1 MAPPNDLATEFGAS
15 IRYTCGLTRP
25 AHDEDEDGINF
36 VEEYQLAAP
45 ARAPEPVEGM
55 ACVVPVC
62 VSPLTEPILLND
74 TNVNKTWLKRQIQR
88 AFASED
94 VAVPE
99 LCAAVYE
106 VLAGP
111 GGDDA
116 LQNALF
122 ELLGERCV
130 ALQYL
135 SVCSLC
141 FVCRFELIMALLE
154 NRSKVVALAQA
165 YLEELQSSA
174 APKVKVHSGPIIA
187 GQVSIRSQKEKDLMK
202 QMRKEER
209 KAAASTDRTMLLDA
223 LGSETTK
230 TYCGLH

>member
-1 MAPPNDLATEFGAS
+1 ML
-15 IRYTCGLTRP
+15 RL
-25 AHDEDEDGINF
+25 
-36 VEEYQLAAP
+36 
-45 ARAPEPVEGM
+45 PEPPSPWK
-55 ACVVPVC
+55 ACGVC
-62 VSPLTEPILLND
+62 CAGGSLTSTEPILVND

-99 LCAAVYE
+99 LCAAVFE

-122 ELLGERCV
+122 ELLGERYDFPQCLSPLT
-130 ALQYL
+130 ALR
-135 SVCSLC
+135 
-141 FVCRFELIMALLE
+141 RFELIMALLE

-165 YLEELQSSA
+165 YLEELQSTA

-187 GQVSIRSQKEKDLMK
+187 GQVSIRSQKEKDLMT

-223 LGSETTK
+223 LGSENT
-230 TYCGLH
+230 